1 MLYICRRICLVAFFP
16 PVQPKSSKAKSRR
29 LVPARPR
36 TSLYF
41 KVTATEFLGLSLK
54 SSRVVAANRVQQPI
68 TRQHSLALS
77 SPEIDERVVASLLI
91 ATRLTKSIHY
101 LLLLQSREMLDF
113 LVMSLLS
120 SSERTRHFENIYLYR
135 VRVFKQKPYAIRT
148 TRARLIIRQTRNSVR
163 VHLFADMLRWTLFYD
178 FVIKRR
184 WVGEVK

>member
-41 KVTATEFLGLSLK
+41 KLTATEFRGLSLK
-54 SSRVVAANRVQQPI
+54 SSRVVAVNRVQQPI

-113 LVMSLLS
+113 PMISRRLFWGGIFLLCRCCRLLNVRDILKIFTCTVFVFLNRNLTLYGRQ
-120 SSERTRHFENIYLYR
+120 ERGLLLDKHGT
-135 VRVFKQKPYAIRT
+135 V
-148 TRARLIIRQTRNSVR
+148 
-163 VHLFADMLRWTLFYD
+163 
-178 FVIKRR
+178 
-184 WVGEVK
+184 